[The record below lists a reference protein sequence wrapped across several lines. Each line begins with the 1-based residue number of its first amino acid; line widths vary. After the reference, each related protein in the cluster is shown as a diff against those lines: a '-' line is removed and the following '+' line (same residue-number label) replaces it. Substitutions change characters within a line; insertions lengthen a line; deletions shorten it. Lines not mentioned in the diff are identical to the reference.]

1 MGLRFR
7 KSFKITPKWKFI
19 VLGIVILAIIVALI
33 SQRSLTS
40 LNVSWEKTSFEVGES
55 TTVKIT
61 PEPVDFDLSN
71 ISISDDD
78 FVHKRADTVKA
89 PLQDGFLVLYYH
101 TEA

>member
-71 ISISDDD
+71 SHCYFQKRRSWDVVF
-78 FVHKRADTVKA
+78 FVRQYFK
-89 PLQDGFLVLYYH
+89 
-101 TEA
+101 